1 MSNCNDIV
9 TIKKTHSDL
18 KSIQILG
25 FAGDDEFVLGD
36 ESARLDRLVHADKI
50 IIDGG
55 TGHRDVLWI
64 HNEAAE
70 TKISYVTEN
79 IDYSITGEL
88 RGENIAAI
96 TVDFGQG
103 PCLSGK
109 TVDLSEGRIFTVGY
123 EEAIQFGSQYSEVL
137 LKMTDCDDEVV
148 IAQTYPNASSIK
160 VFGYSGDDK
169 IVLGEGRTPIDKLFF
184 ANITVDGGYGKD
196 ALQIRDESSLVNKS
210 VAVYST
216 ALNGIIGNE
225 TISFTGIE
233 SIDLL
238 LGDGNMQVDVL
249 STAQRTGLKVK
260 TQGNP
265 PTPPL
270 LMKTEPYD

>member
-1 MSNCNDIV
+1 
-9 TIKKTHSDL
+9 
-18 KSIQILG
+18 
-25 FAGDDEFVLGD
+25 
-36 ESARLDRLVHADKI
+36 
-50 IIDGG
+50 
-55 TGHRDVLWI
+55 
-64 HNEAAE
+64 
-70 TKISYVTEN
+70 
-79 IDYSITGEL
+79 
-88 RGENIAAI
+88 
-96 TVDFGQG
+96 
-103 PCLSGK
+103 
-109 TVDLSEGRIFTVGY
+109 
-123 EEAIQFGSQYSEVL
+123 
-137 LKMTDCDDEVV
+137 MTDCDDEVV

-169 IVLGEGRTPIDKLFF
+169 IVLGEGRTPIDKLIF

-233 SIDLL
+233 SIGLL

-260 TQGNP
+260 TQGKP